1 MITDILIL
9 LLRFIAL
16 VGLQVTILNNI
27 QLSGYINPYLYVL
40 FILLL
45 PVKFPKIPAMVFAFF
60 IGLTIDMFTNTIG
73 IHAGAS
79 VFMAYARPVVLKI
92 FSPRDGYETDATPNI
107 KDLGLQ
113 WWLAY
118 SSVLVLIHHFA
129 LFYLEAFR
137 LSEFFSTFMRV
148 LLSGAST
155 LILILITQFLFGKSK
170 KER

>member
-1 MITDILIL
+1 MITDIFILIL
-9 LLRFIAL
+9 RFVFL
-16 VGLQVTILNNI
+16 VGLQVTILNNV

-40 FILLL
+40 FILLM
-45 PVKFPKIPAMVFAFF
+45 PVKFPKIPVMVLAF
-60 IGLTIDMFTNTIG
+60 ILGLTVDMFTNTMG
-73 IHAGAS
+73 IHAGAT
-79 VFMAYARPVVLKI
+79 VFMAFARPFVLKI

-137 LSEFFSTFMRV
+137 FSEFFNTFLRV
-148 LLSGAST
+148 LLSSVAT
-155 LILILITQFLFGKSK
+155 LILILITQLLFGKSK

>member
-1 MITDILIL
+1 MITDIFTL
-9 LLRFIAL
+9 LVRFIFL

-27 QLSGYINPYLYVL
+27 QLNGYINPYLYVL

-45 PVKFPKIPAMVFAFF
+45 PVKFPKIPAMLIAFF
-60 IGLTIDMFTNTIG
+60 VGVTIDIFTNTIG
-73 IHAGAS
+73 IHAGAT
-79 VFMAYARPVVLKI
+79 VFMAYARPFVLKI

-118 SSVLVLIHHFA
+118 SSVMVLIHHFA

-137 LSEFFSTFMRV
+137 LTEFFSTFLRV
-148 LLSGAST
+148 VLSTIAT
-155 LILILITQFLFGKSK
+155 LILVLITQFLFGKSK
-170 KER
+170 RER

>member
-9 LLRFIAL
+9 ILRFIVL
-16 VGLQVTILNNI
+16 VGLQVTVLNNI

-45 PVKFPKIPAMVFAFF
+45 PVKFPKIPAMLIAF
-60 IGLTIDMFTNTIG
+60 ILGLTIDVFTNTIG

-79 VFMAYARPVVLKI
+79 VFMAYARPLILKV

-118 SSVLVLIHHFA
+118 SSVLVLIHHFV
-129 LFYLEAFR
+129 LFYLEVFR
-137 LSEFFSTFMRV
+137 LSEFFNTFLRV
-148 LLSGAST
+148 LLSSVAT